1 MSQPVFEIRN
11 LYAHY
16 GSKAVL
22 KNLNFTMRQGQ
33 FFSIIGP
40 NGSGKSTLLKVLNG
54 TLGASQGKA
63 CFQGKLIEDY
73 RVEELARSLAVIN
86 QGSSIRFPFRCLEI
100 VMMGR
105 HPHIKRSQQFSRADM
120 EIVYEAMRKTETLE
134 FADTLITEVSGG
146 EFQRVMFARALAQTP
161 QVLLLDEAFS
171 GLDISHHIHS
181 LKLLQRLV
189 RHEGL
194 TVVAIMHDL
203 NLAYLFSEQVLALKK
218 GEIQGFDCPQTL
230 LDEHFIQAVFDVK
243 VQRIEDKGL
252 FVVP

>member
-1 MSQPVFEIRN
+1 MFEVKE
-11 LYAHY
+11 LYTHY

-22 KNLNFTMRQGQ
+22 KNLSFTLTQGR

-40 NGSGKSTLLKVLNG
+40 NGSGKSTLLKVLS
-54 TLGASQGKA
+54 GALKKSRGKLDLQGKA
-63 CFQGKLIEDY
+63 IEHC

-86 QGSSIRFPFRCLEI
+86 QGSSISFPFRCLEI

-105 HPHIKRSQQFSRADM
+105 HPHIKRSQRFTKTDM
-120 EIVYEAMRKTETLE
+120 EIVHDAMRRTETLE
-134 FADTLITEVSGG
+134 FAETPITEVSGG

-171 GLDISHHIHS
+171 GLDISHHIRS
-181 LKLLQRLV
+181 LKLLQELV
-189 RHEGL
+189 RTEGL

-203 NLAYLFSEQVLALKK
+203 HLAYLFSDEVLVLKE
-218 GEIQGFDCPQTL
+218 GEIQGFECPKTL
-230 LDEHFIQAVFDVK
+230 LDEAFVNAVFDVK
-243 VQRIEDKGL
+243 VQRIENKGL